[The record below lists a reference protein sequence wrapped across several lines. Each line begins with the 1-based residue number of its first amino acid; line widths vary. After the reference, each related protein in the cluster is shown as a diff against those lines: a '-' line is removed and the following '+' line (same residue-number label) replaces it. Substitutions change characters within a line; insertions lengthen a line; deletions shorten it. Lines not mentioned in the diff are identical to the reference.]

1 MLKKKMAAGV
11 VALAM
16 FSTLGLAACNPGGS
30 SSDSSRGGSAAAGS
44 IPQPDV
50 ACDIPE
56 GNLDNSKIDTS
67 KVEGEIT
74 FQTQGLQNDF
84 GDFFKAKI
92 KEFEDANPG
101 VKINWTDQGGGAEFD
116 QTVTAQASNCK
127 MADVI
132 NVPSSTILALSK
144 SNLLMDYDVKA
155 PGIGDKFV
163 KSIWDSTALGAND
176 HHTALPWYFGPYI
189 TTYNKE
195 VFKRAGLDENMPPKT
210 MDELFEDAAKV
221 GADGQGDYG
230 IYGSPE
236 WYMIA
241 QLHGMGVN
249 LLNADKTAFD
259 FADNE
264 AAIKYVT
271 KLSELYAS
279 GAIPK
284 DSLTGEP
291 DPGKAYTDGNLA
303 FGTPNA
309 SFLKSVKK
317 NNETVYQNTGVGPF
331 PTNPGIKPVFEGQYI
346 GVFCGG
352 RARPHQCRPSGGRPR
367 RPHLRP
373 RHPLGE
379 ACPARRQPDPRPRAG
394 HAHHRGQR
402 IGKDDALT
410 RPHRPARPHLGAGY
424 PRRASHGALRRRG
437 RPLHAVRAPPAS
449 APLRALRHP
458 RRRRS
463 WAAQRHRISTSQGC
477 HQP

>member
-16 FSTLGLAACNPGGS
+16 FSTLGLAACNDGGS
-30 SSDSSRGGSAAAGS
+30 GSTSSSGGSTAAGS
-44 IPQPDV
+44 IPEPDV
-50 ACDIPE
+50 ACDIPA

-67 KVEGEIT
+67 KVEGQIT

-264 AAIKYVT
+264 AAINYVT

-346 GVFCGG
+346 GVSVTTQNAPLAMKFAEWITNAENEYAWTHDGG
-352 RARPHQCRPSGGRPR
+352 AIIF
-367 RPHLRP
+367 
-373 RHPLGE
+373 
-379 ACPARRQPDPRPRAG
+379 PAAT
-394 HAHHRGQR
+394 
-402 IGKDDALT
+402 DALDKLVANPPEIADDPVFKAAYEEAAKAAKDAEAYT
-410 RPHRPARPHLGAGY
+410 DVFYATGAVKDALIENVNKAIRGEVDPKTALKTAQDQMNEKLKALGD
-424 PRRASHGALRRRG
+424 
-437 RPLHAVRAPPAS
+437 
-449 APLRALRHP
+449 
-458 RRRRS
+458 
-463 WAAQRHRISTSQGC
+463 
-477 HQP
+477 

>member
-1 MLKKKMAAGV
+1 MLKKKMAAGI

-16 FSTLGLAACNPGGS
+16 FSTLGLAACDSGGS
-30 SSDSSRGGSAAAGS
+30 GSGGGGSASGS
-44 IPQPDV
+44 IPAPDV
-50 ACDIPE
+50 SCDVPA
-56 GNLDNSKIDTS
+56 GNIDDSTIDTS

-101 VKINWTDQGGGAEFD
+101 VTIKWTDQGGGAEFD
-116 QTVTAQASNCK
+116 QTITAQASNCK
-127 MADVI
+127 MADVV

-144 SNLLMDYDVKA
+144 SNFLMDYDVKA

-163 KSIWDSTALGAND
+163 PSIWESTALGAND

-210 MDELFEDAAKV
+210 MDELFDAAAKV
-221 GADGQGDYG
+221 GADGQGDFG

-241 QLHGMGVN
+241 QLHGMGVT
-249 LLNADKTAFD
+249 LLNKDKTAFD

-264 AAIKYVT
+264 AAINYVT
-271 KLSELYAS
+271 RLSELYAS

-309 SFLKSVKK
+309 SFLKSVKS
-317 NNETVYQNTGVGPF
+317 NNATVYENTGVGPF

-346 GVFCGG
+346 GV
-352 RARPHQCRPSGGRPR
+352 SVTT
-367 RPHLRP
+367 
-373 RHPLGE
+373 
-379 ACPARRQPDPRPRAG
+379 
-394 HAHHRGQR
+394 
-402 IGKDDALT
+402 KN
-410 RPHRPARPHLGAGY
+410 
-424 PRRASHGALRRRG
+424 
-437 RPLHAVRAPPAS
+437 
-449 APLRALRHP
+449 APLAMK
-458 RRRRS
+458 
-463 WAAQRHRISTSQGC
+463 
-477 HQP
+477 